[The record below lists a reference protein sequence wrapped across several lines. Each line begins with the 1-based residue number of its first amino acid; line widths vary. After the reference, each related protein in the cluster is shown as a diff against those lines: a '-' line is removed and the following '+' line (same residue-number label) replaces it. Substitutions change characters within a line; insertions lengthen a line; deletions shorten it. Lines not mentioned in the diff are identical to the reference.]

1 MANLIDYVQWRGD
14 IPLAQVPFGEIDA
27 LILSYLAYMP
37 FAGILNSGMQG
48 EGTALCDAAQALLT
62 LNAQEHS
69 KLAYSERE
77 DRQLLAALR
86 GSERFCSARLIG
98 YVDQYDRA
106 SEKQFS
112 AVTFLLEDGT
122 AFIAFR
128 GTDDTVVGWKENFNM
143 TFDREVPAQRDAV
156 AYVQALYKARGIPL
170 RLGGHSKGGN
180 LAVYAGM
187 CCQDGVREAI
197 LAVYNFDGP
206 GFNEEIAASPAF
218 SRLGE
223 HVRTFVTQSSLIGIL
238 LWHNEP
244 FTIIKSDSVSF
255 FQHNVYTWQLMG
267 GRFIELE
274 QRSGSS
280 LFADATLKRWLA
292 EMPPQQR
299 EAFING
305 VFSVIAAGDGR
316 NVINLFEGHNLMAM
330 VRAAGAM
337 DERTRAD
344 VQEAFRL
351 LGEAV
356 KENASEQVERT
367 AGALMQRVKGEKLEH
382 GEESGFFTEE

>member
-1 MANLIDYVQWRGD
+1 MANIIDYIQWRGD
-14 IPLAQVPFGEIDA
+14 IPLGQVPFSGIDA
-27 LILSYLAYMP
+27 LILSYLSYMP

-48 EGTALCDAAQALLT
+48 AGTSLGDAAQALLN

-69 KLAYSERE
+69 KLAYSEKE

-86 GSERFCSARLIG
+86 ESVRFCGARLIG

-106 SEKQFS
+106 TQKQFS
-112 AVTFLLEDGT
+112 AVTFLLPDGT
-122 AFIAFR
+122 AFVAFR

-156 AYVQALYKARGIPL
+156 AYVQALHKARALPL

-187 CCQDGVREAI
+187 CCQDAVREAI

-206 GFNEEIAASPAF
+206 GFNEEVAASPAF
-218 SRLGE
+218 TRLGE
-223 HVRTFVTQSSLIGIL
+223 RVRTFVTQSSLIGIL

-274 QRSGSS
+274 RRSGSS
-280 LFADATLKRWLA
+280 RFADATLKRWLA
-292 EMPPQQR
+292 QMPPQQR

-305 VFSVIAAGDGR
+305 VYSVIAAGDGR
-316 NVINLFEGHNLMAM
+316 NVVDLFEGHNLMAM
-330 VRAAGAM
+330 LRAAGAM

-344 VQEAFRL
+344 VQEALRL

-356 KENASEQVERT
+356 KENASVQMERT
-367 AGALMQRVKGEKLEH
+367 AEAFVQRVKGEKPEKE
-382 GEESGFFTEE
+382 GEGGFFPEE

>member
-1 MANLIDYVQWRGD
+1 MANIIDYVQWRGD
-14 IPLAQVPFGEIDA
+14 IPLGQVPFSEIDA
-27 LILSYLAYMP
+27 LILSYLSYMP
-37 FAGILNSGMQG
+37 FAGILNSSMQG
-48 EGTALCDAAQALLT
+48 AGTPLDDAAQALLS

-69 KLAYSERE
+69 KLAYSEKE

-86 GSERFCSARLIG
+86 GSERFSGARLIG
-98 YVDQYDRA
+98 YVDRYDRA
-106 SEKQFS
+106 TEKQFS
-112 AVTFLLEDGT
+112 AVTFLLPDGT
-122 AFIAFR
+122 AFAAFR

-156 AYVQALYKARGIPL
+156 AYVQALYKARALPL

-187 CCQDGVREAI
+187 CCPDAVREAI

-206 GFNEEIAASPAF
+206 GFNEEVAASPAF
-218 SRLGE
+218 TRLGE
-223 HVRTFVTQSSLIGIL
+223 RVRTFVTQSSLIGIL

-274 QRSGSS
+274 RRSGSS
-280 LFADATLKRWLA
+280 LFADDTLKRWLA
-292 EMPPQQR
+292 ETPPQQR

-305 VFSVIAAGDGR
+305 VFSVIDAGDGR
-316 NVINLFEGHNLMAM
+316 NVIDLFEGHNLMAM
-330 VRAAGAM
+330 LRAAGSM

-344 VQEAFRL
+344 VQEALRL

-356 KENASEQVERT
+356 KENASAQVGRT
-367 AGALMQRVKGEKLEH
+367 AGALMQRVKGEKPEH

>member
-1 MANLIDYVQWRGD
+1 MANIIDYVQWRGD
-14 IPLAQVPFGEIDA
+14 IPLSQVPFGGIDA
-27 LILSYLAYMP
+27 LILSYLSYMP
-37 FAGILNSGMQG
+37 FAGILNSSMQG
-48 EGTALCDAAQALLT
+48 GGTLLGDAAQALLN

-69 KLAYSERE
+69 KLAYSEKE

-86 GSERFCSARLIG
+86 ESERFAGTQLIG

-106 SEKQFS
+106 TQKQFS
-112 AVTFLLEDGT
+112 AVTFLLPDGT
-122 AFIAFR
+122 AFAAFR

-156 AYVQALYKARGIPL
+156 AYVQALYKARALPL

-187 CCQDGVREAI
+187 CCADTVREAI

-206 GFNEEIAASPAF
+206 GFNEEVAASPAF
-218 SRLGE
+218 SRLGGR
-223 HVRTFVTQSSLIGIL
+223 VKTFVTQSSLIGIL

-244 FTIIKSDSVSF
+244 FTIIKSDSVSV

-274 QRSGSS
+274 ERSGSS

-292 EMPPQQR
+292 EMAPTQR

-305 VFSVIAAGDGR
+305 VYSVIAAGDGR
-316 NVINLFEGHNLMAM
+316 NVVNLFEGHNLMAM
-330 VRAAGAM
+330 IKAAGSM

-356 KENASEQVERT
+356 KENASAQMERT
-367 AGALMQRVKGEKLEH
+367 AEAFVQRVRGERSEKE
-382 GEESGFFTEE
+382 GESGFFPEE